1 MPMKTKMAILLDM
14 DGVVVDN
21 IQYHREAWKQ
31 FCKKYAFAFSD
42 ELFANFINGRV
53 SKDIM
58 EYFFGQALTQ
68 AEIDRYTEEK
78 ESIYRA
84 LYRPYLQPTKGLMAF
99 LQALQQQGVRFGLG
113 SSAPDENVNFILDGL
128 GIRPYLDA
136 IVNASMVSKGKPDPE
151 IYLKAADQLEV
162 NPSNCIVIEDALSGI
177 KAGKNAGMKVIGM
190 ATTHG
195 REALKQAD
203 LVVPDFTPL
212 NFSTLQSLLN

>member
-1 MPMKTKMAILLDM
+1 MAILLDM

-78 ESIYRA
+78 KSIYRA

-162 NPSNCIVIEDALSGI
+162 NPSSCIVIEDALSGI

-190 ATTHG
+190 ATTHD